1 MRPLCFCNFNELRV
15 SKSGKRTQRRG
26 SMSIILLDIGNV
38 IVSVDFLRFCRG
50 VLSDSTSDLQAVYRK
65 YCGGELKMKL
75 EQGIIPPLDYL
86 CMIGRDSLTGNMSH
100 GEIRERWQDV
110 FSPME
115 GAEEGV
121 EILSREHKLW
131 IMSDTDPLHF
141 AFLLTKYPLLRERDR
156 YYLSYEHGFMKSS
169 PEAFQHVLN
178 DSGLAAHEF
187 ILIDDKP
194 ENCRAAES
202 VGIKSIRFETWPE
215 TITALAAL

>member
-1 MRPLCFCNFNELRV
+1 
-15 SKSGKRTQRRG
+15 
-26 SMSIILLDIGNV
+26 MSIILLDIGNV
-38 IVSVDFLRFCRG
+38 IASVDFFRFCKG
-50 VLSDSTSDLQAVYRK
+50 VLSDSFSDPQAVYMK
-65 YCGGELKMKL
+65 YCQGELKTKFD
-75 EQGIIPPLDYL
+75 QGIIAPLDYL

-121 EILSREHKLW
+121 ETLSRERRLW

-141 AFLLTKYPLLRERDR
+141 AFLLTRYPLLRERER
-156 YYLSYEHGFMKSS
+156 YYLSYENGFMKSS
-169 PEAFQHVLN
+169 PEAFQHVL
-178 DSGLAAHEF
+178 DDTGIAAQEF

-202 VGIKSIRFETWPE
+202 VGIKSIRFASWPE

>member
-1 MRPLCFCNFNELRV
+1 
-15 SKSGKRTQRRG
+15 
-26 SMSIILLDIGNV
+26 
-38 IVSVDFLRFCRG
+38 
-50 VLSDSTSDLQAVYRK
+50 
-65 YCGGELKMKL
+65 MKL

-110 FSPME
+110 FSPMD

-121 EILSREHKLW
+121 EILSREHRLW
-131 IMSDTDPLHF
+131 IISDTDPLHF
-141 AFLLTKYPLLRERDR
+141 AFLQTKYPLLRERER

-178 DSGLAAHEF
+178 DSGIAAHEF

-194 ENCRAAES
+194 ENCSAAES
-202 VGIKSIRFETWPE
+202 VGIKSIRFTTWPE
-215 TITALAAL
+215 TITALAALQ

>member
-1 MRPLCFCNFNELRV
+1 M
-15 SKSGKRTQRRG
+15 
-26 SMSIILLDIGNV
+26 IILLDIGNV
-38 IVSVDFLRFCRG
+38 IASVDFFRFCKG
-50 VLSDSTSDLQAVYRK
+50 VLSDSFSDPQAVYMK
-65 YCGGELKMKL
+65 YCQGELKTKFD
-75 EQGIIPPLDYL
+75 QGIIAPLDYL

-121 EILSREHKLW
+121 ETLSRERRLW

-141 AFLLTKYPLLRERDR
+141 AFLLTRYPLLRERER

-169 PEAFQHVLN
+169 PEAFQHVL
-178 DSGLAAHEF
+178 DDTGIAAQEF

-202 VGIKSIRFETWPE
+202 VGIKSIRFASWPE

>member
-1 MRPLCFCNFNELRV
+1 
-15 SKSGKRTQRRG
+15 
-26 SMSIILLDIGNV
+26 MSIILLDIGNV
-38 IVSVDFLRFCRG
+38 IAAVDFFRFCKG
-50 VLSDSTSDLQAVYRK
+50 VLSDSFSDPQAVYMK
-65 YCGGELKMKL
+65 YCQGELKTKFD
-75 EQGIIPPLDYL
+75 QGIIAPLDYL

-121 EILSREHKLW
+121 ETLSRERRLW

-141 AFLLTKYPLLRERDR
+141 AFLLTRYPLLRERER

-169 PEAFQHVLN
+169 PEAFQHVL
-178 DSGLAAHEF
+178 DDTGIAAQEF

-202 VGIKSIRFETWPE
+202 VGIKSIRFASWPE

>member
-1 MRPLCFCNFNELRV
+1 
-15 SKSGKRTQRRG
+15 
-26 SMSIILLDIGNV
+26 MSIILLDIGNV
-38 IVSVDFLRFCRG
+38 IAAVDFFRFCKG
-50 VLSDSTSDLQAVYRK
+50 VLSDSFSDPQAVYMK
-65 YCGGELKMKL
+65 YCQGELKTKFD
-75 EQGIIPPLDYL
+75 QGIIAPLDYL

-121 EILSREHKLW
+121 ETLSRERRLW

-141 AFLLTKYPLLRERDR
+141 AFLLTRYPLLRERER

-169 PEAFQHVLN
+169 PEAFQHVL
-178 DSGLAAHEF
+178 DDTGIAAQEF
-187 ILIDDKP
+187 LLIDDKP

-202 VGIKSIRFETWPE
+202 VGIKSIRFASWPE